1 MKKKQVPA
9 AVKTFFLLF
18 ALVATLSF
26 KTSEAGLTE
35 DQFRTNIA
43 SIINGSGISQKD
55 LAKTMYEAETRKSG
69 AQTASG
75 YIEHYMNTHFKAVRF
90 STNRV
95 SIARPGQPDLA
106 QSTACNV
113 TALQTHTGNAI
124 GYYYAFATKCDG
136 TYKYDGKNYT
146 GGSTV
151 YVRAEAGASLLEAF
165 ILF

>member
-1 MKKKQVPA
+1 MKRKQIPA
-9 AVKTFFLLF
+9 VVKAFFILF

-26 KTSEAGLTE
+26 KNSEAGLSE

-43 SIINGSGISQKD
+43 GIIDGSGISQKD
-55 LAKTMYEAETRKSG
+55 LAKTMYEAETRRSG
-69 AQTASG
+69 DETASG
-75 YIEHYMNTHFKAVRF
+75 YIENYMNKHFKAMRF

-95 SIARPGQPDLA
+95 SIARPGQPDLN
-106 QSTACNV
+106 QSVACNL

-124 GYYYAFATKCDG
+124 GYYYAFAAKCDG

-151 YVRAEAGASLLEAF
+151 YVRAEAGPFLHEAF